1 MIGVCLNKFM
11 IWVSFCL
18 SISRSWY
25 LALEDIVCS
34 RRYCLLF
41 VWDIVQYVMN
51 NFSFITY
58 NTIYPKTR
66 RCLMEFPF
74 LFQSYIF
81 LTFAKF
87 AQKNVLIWY
96 KIKTKQISD
105 SKFVIQIIIELS
117 WKVLA
122 ISKPCYT

>member
-41 VWDIVQYVMN
+41 VWNIVQYVMN
-51 NFSFITY
+51 IFSFITY

-96 KIKTKQISD
+96 KIKTKQMSD
-105 SKFVIQIIIELS
+105 SRFVIQIIIELS

-122 ISKPCYT
+122 IPKPCYT